1 MMIKIVNAYFHI
13 FTQIILEHIDKN
25 NVLHFVMSSLRKELI
40 IASLQKNEL
49 KKNILKYVI
58 LYNIILNVVLQC
70 HFFKVFVY
78 LVEGRQS
85 GII

>member
-1 MMIKIVNAYFHI
+1 
-13 FTQIILEHIDKN
+13 
-25 NVLHFVMSSLRKELI
+25 MSSLRKEPI

-58 LYNIILNVVLQC
+58 LYKIILNVVLQC
-70 HFFKVFVY
+70 PFFKVFVY
-78 LVEGRQS
+78 LVESRQS